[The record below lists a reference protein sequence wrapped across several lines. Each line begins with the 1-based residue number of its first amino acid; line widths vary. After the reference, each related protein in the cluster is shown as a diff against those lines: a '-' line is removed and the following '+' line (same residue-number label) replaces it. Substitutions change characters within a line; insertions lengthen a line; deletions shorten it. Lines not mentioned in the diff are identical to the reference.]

1 MNKILPNNYQ
11 LGLLITFLAGM
22 TTVLGGCLTFF
33 IKKDNLKSLSFGLGL
48 SAGVMIFIGL
58 TEVLKDS
65 GELLSKYFPHNANWL
80 VFAGFFIGVLVAFCI
95 DSIMPDKI
103 ENDLFIDPEKC
114 VPDSHRIKRAG
125 LLVAIGIS
133 LHNFP
138 EGLSTFF
145 MTTQSITLGVSVAI
159 AIAIHNI
166 PAGIA
171 IALPIYHAT
180 GKKRLA
186 ILYSFLSGIS
196 ELIGALIGLFLLQTV
211 LPQMA
216 VGFIFATVAGIL
228 IYISFDTLIPLSRE
242 YGEGHYSIFG
252 IISGMFIIW
261 LSLLMM
267 GEG

>member
-1 MNKILPNNYQ
+1 MHTLPQHYQ

-33 IKKDNLKSLSFGLGL
+33 IKKDNLRALSIGLGL

-65 GELLSKYFPHNANWL
+65 GELLVKYFPNSYQWL
-80 VFAGFFIGVLVAFCI
+80 VFAGFFVGVFVAVLI
-95 DSIMPDKI
+95 DWLIPKHI
-103 ENDLFIDPEKC
+103 EEDLFIKHDEC
-114 VPDSHRIKRAG
+114 CPDCHKIKRAG
-125 LLVAIGIS
+125 LLTAIAIS
-133 LHNFP
+133 MHNFP
-138 EGLSTFF
+138 EGLSTFI
-145 MTTQSITLGVSVAI
+145 MTTQNITLGVSVAL
-159 AIAIHNI
+159 AIAMHNI

-196 ELIGALIGLFLLQTV
+196 ELVGALIGLILLQTV
-211 LPQMA
+211 FPQTI
-216 VGFIFATVAGIL
+216 VGFIFASVAGIL
-228 IYISFDTLIPLSRE
+228 IYISFDTILPLSKE
-242 YGEGHYSIFG
+242 YGDGHYSIFG

-261 LSLLMM
+261 LSLLLMN
-267 GEG
+267 

>member
-1 MNKILPNNYQ
+1 MHALPEHYQ

-33 IKKDNLKSLSFGLGL
+33 IKKDNLKSLSIGLGL
-48 SAGVMIFIGL
+48 SAGVMIFLGL

-65 GELLSKYFPHNANWL
+65 GELLQKYFPNHWAWF
-80 VFAGFFIGVLVAFCI
+80 VFVGFFIGVLVAVLI
-95 DSIMPDKI
+95 DWLLPDHI
-103 ENDLFIDPEKC
+103 EEDLFIEQDEC
-114 VPDSHRIKRAG
+114 CSDSHRIKRAG
-125 LLVAIGIS
+125 LLTAIAIS
-133 LHNFP
+133 MHNFP

-145 MTTQSITLGVSVAI
+145 MTTQNVTLGISVAL

-180 GKKRLA
+180 GKKKLA

-196 ELIGALIGLFLLQTV
+196 ELVGALIGLFLLQTV

-216 VGFIFATVAGIL
+216 IGFIFASVAGIL
-228 IYISFDTLIPLSRE
+228 IYISFDTLLPLSRE
-242 YGEGHYSIFG
+242 YGDGHYSIFG
-252 IISGMFIIW
+252 VMSGMFLIW
-261 LSLLMM
+261 LSLLLLN
-267 GEG
+267 

>member
-1 MNKILPNNYQ
+1 MHNLPNNYQ
-11 LGLLITFLAGM
+11 LGLWITFLAGM
-22 TTVLGGCLTFF
+22 ATVLGGCLTFF

-65 GELLSKYFPHNANWL
+65 GELLSKYFPNHFAWL
-80 VFAGFFIGVLVAFCI
+80 VFAGFFVGVFIAFI
-95 DSIMPDKI
+95 LDWLMPDKI
-103 ENDLFIDPEKC
+103 DNDLFVERDKC
-114 VPDSHRIKRAG
+114 IPDSHRIKRAG

-138 EGLSTFF
+138 EGLSMFF
-145 MTTQSITLGVSVAI
+145 MTTQSITLGVSVAL
-159 AIAIHNI
+159 AVAIHNI

-196 ELIGALIGLFLLQTV
+196 ELVGALIGLFLLQTV

-242 YGEGHYSIFG
+242 YGDGHYSLFG

-267 GEG
+267 GE

>member
-1 MNKILPNNYQ
+1 MHALPAHYQ

-33 IKKDNLKSLSFGLGL
+33 IKKDNLKALSVGLGL
-48 SAGVMIFIGL
+48 SAGVMIFLGL

-65 GELLSKYFPHNANWL
+65 GELLQKYFPNNWTWY
-80 VFAGFFIGVLVAFCI
+80 VFVGFFFGVLVAVLI
-95 DSIMPDKI
+95 DWLIPDHI
-103 ENDLFIDPEKC
+103 EEDLFIEKDEC
-114 VPDSHRIKRAG
+114 CSDSHRIKRAG
-125 LLVAIGIS
+125 LLTAIAIS
-133 LHNFP
+133 MHNFP

-145 MTTQSITLGVSVAI
+145 MTTQNVGLGVSVGL

-180 GKKRLA
+180 GKKKLA

-216 VGFIFATVAGIL
+216 VGFIFASVAGIL
-228 IYISFDTLIPLSRE
+228 IYISFDTLLPLSRE
-242 YGEGHYSIFG
+242 YGDGHYSIFG
-252 IISGMFIIW
+252 VMSGMFIIW
-261 LSLLMM
+261 LSLLLMN
-267 GEG
+267 

>member
-1 MNKILPNNYQ
+1 MHNLPNNYQ

-22 TTVLGGCLTFF
+22 ATVLGGCLTFF

-65 GELLSKYFPHNANWL
+65 GELLSKYFPNHFAWL
-80 VFAGFFIGVLVAFCI
+80 VFAGFFVGVLIAVLLDIIIPDHIEEDLFVNKDDCI
-95 DSIMPDKI
+95 PDK
-103 ENDLFIDPEKC
+103 
-114 VPDSHRIKRAG
+114 HRIKRAG
-125 LLVAIGIS
+125 ILVAIAIS

-145 MTTQSITLGVSVAI
+145 MTTQDVALGVSVAM

-186 ILYSFLSGIS
+186 ILYSFLSGVS
-196 ELIGALIGLFLLQTV
+196 ELVGAIIGLVLLQTV
-211 LPQMA
+211 MPQMA

-228 IYISFDTLIPLSRE
+228 IYISFDTILPLSRE
-242 YGEGHYSIFG
+242 YGDGHYSVFG
-252 IISGMFIIW
+252 VMSGMFVIW

-267 GEG
+267 GE

>member
-1 MNKILPNNYQ
+1 MHNLPNNYQ
-11 LGLLITFLAGM
+11 LGLWITFLAGM
-22 TTVLGGCLTFF
+22 ATVLGGCLTFF

-65 GELLSKYFPHNANWL
+65 GELLSQYFPDNYAWI
-80 VFAGFFIGVLVAFCI
+80 VFAGFFIGVFVAVLI
-95 DSIMPDKI
+95 DWLMPDHI
-103 ENDLFIDPEKC
+103 EEDLFANKDDCI
-114 VPDSHRIKRAG
+114 PDKHRIKRAG
-125 LLVAIGIS
+125 ILVAIAIS

-145 MTTQSITLGVSVAI
+145 MTTQDVALGISVAI

-196 ELIGALIGLFLLQTV
+196 ELVGALIGLVLLQTV
-211 LPQMA
+211 MPQMA

-228 IYISFDTLIPLSRE
+228 IYISFDTILPLSRE
-242 YGEGHYSIFG
+242 YGDGHYSVFG
-252 IISGMFIIW
+252 VMTGMFVMW

-267 GEG
+267 GK

>member
-1 MNKILPNNYQ
+1 MHALPENYQ

-33 IKKDNLKSLSFGLGL
+33 IKKDNLKVLSTGLGL
-48 SAGVMIFIGL
+48 SAGVMIFLGL

-65 GELLSKYFPHNANWL
+65 NELLYSYFPNKAGWL
-80 VFAGFFIGVLVAFCI
+80 VFVGFFSGVIIAMLI
-95 DSIMPDKI
+95 DWVIPDHI
-103 ENDLFIDPEKC
+103 EEDLFVNNDDCCGVNHK
-114 VPDSHRIKRAG
+114 IKRAG
-125 LLVAIGIS
+125 LLTAIAIS
-133 LHNFP
+133 AHNFP

-180 GKKRLA
+180 GRKKLA

-196 ELIGALIGLFLLQTV
+196 ELVGAVIGLFLFQTIF
-211 LPQMA
+211 PQFA
-216 VGFIFATVAGIL
+216 VGIIFAAVAGIL
-228 IYISFDTLIPLSRE
+228 IYISFDTLLPLSRE
-242 YGEGHYSIFG
+242 YGDGHYSVLG
-252 IISGMFIIW
+252 VMTGMFVIW
-261 LSLLMM
+261 LSLLLLK
-267 GEG
+267 

>member
-1 MNKILPNNYQ
+1 MHALPEHYQ

-33 IKKDNLKSLSFGLGL
+33 IKKDNLKFLSYGLGL
-48 SAGVMIFIGL
+48 SAGVMIFLGL

-65 GELLSKYFPHNANWL
+65 SELLSKFFPNAVNWII
-80 VFAGFFIGVLVAFCI
+80 FGGFFCGVFIALLI
-95 DSIMPDKI
+95 DWLLPDHI
-103 ENDLFIDPEKC
+103 EEDLFKKQDECCPN
-114 VPDSHRIKRAG
+114 VHRIKRAG
-125 LLVAIGIS
+125 LLTAIAIS
-133 LHNFP
+133 MHNFP

-145 MTTQSITLGVSVAI
+145 MTTQSVTLGVSVAM

-180 GKKRLA
+180 GKKSQA

-216 VGFIFATVAGIL
+216 VGFIFASVAGIL
-228 IYISFDTLIPLSRE
+228 IYISFDTLLPLSRE
-242 YGEGHYSIFG
+242 YGDGHYSVFG
-252 IISGMFIIW
+252 VMSGMFLIW
-261 LSLLMM
+261 LSLLFLK
-267 GEG
+267 

>member
-1 MNKILPNNYQ
+1 MQALPDHYE

-33 IKKDNLKSLSFGLGL
+33 IKKDNLRVLSTGLGF
-48 SAGVMIFIGL
+48 SAGVMIYLGL

-65 GELLSKYFPHNANWL
+65 GELLFKYFPNHASWL
-80 VFAGFFIGVLVAFCI
+80 VFAGFFTGVLVAVLI
-95 DSIMPDKI
+95 DWLVPGHI
-103 ENDLFIDPEKC
+103 EEDLFVTRDEC
-114 VPDSHRIKRAG
+114 CPDVHKIKRAG
-125 LLVAIGIS
+125 ILIAIAIS
-133 LHNFP
+133 MHNFP

-145 MTTQSITLGVSVAI
+145 MTTESITLGVSVAL

-180 GKKRLA
+180 GKKRIA
-186 ILYSFLSGIS
+186 IMFSFLSGIS
-196 ELIGALIGLFLLQTV
+196 ELIGAIIGLFLLQTV

-228 IYISFDTLIPLSRE
+228 IYISFDTLLPLSRE
-242 YGEGHYSIFG
+242 YGDGHYSVFG
-252 IISGMFIIW
+252 VMLGMFVIW
-261 LSLLMM
+261 LSLLLL
-267 GEG
+267 G

>member
-1 MNKILPNNYQ
+1 MHNLPKNYE

-33 IKKDNLKSLSFGLGL
+33 IKRDNLKMLSTGLGF
-48 SAGVMIFIGL
+48 SAGVMIYLGL
-58 TEVLKDS
+58 TEVVRDS
-65 GELLSKYFPHNANWL
+65 GELLAKYFPNSFNLL
-80 VFAGFFIGVLVAFCI
+80 VFSGFFTGVLVAVLI
-95 DSIMPDKI
+95 DWLIPKHI
-103 ENDLFIDPEKC
+103 EEDLFVKQDEC

-125 LLVAIGIS
+125 LLIAVAIS
-133 LHNFP
+133 MHNFP

-145 MTTQSITLGVSVAI
+145 MTTQSITLGLSVAF

-196 ELIGALIGLFLLQTV
+196 ELIGALIGLFLIQTV

-216 VGFIFATVAGIL
+216 IGFIFASVAGIL
-228 IYISFDTLIPLSRE
+228 IYISFDTILPLSRE
-242 YGEGHYSIFG
+242 YGDGHYSVFG
-252 IISGMFIIW
+252 VMSGMFVIW
-261 LSLLMM
+261 ASLLLL
-267 GEG
+267 G